1 MNMRGTEDIY
11 IRESGVCFGPF
22 PPDCLFYM
30 EKSLAFRN
38 LGPGYSTVE
47 FLFADAGKNFFFVE
61 AKSSSPRP
69 QKDSVDFDDFINKVA
84 VKFQDSYQLFLAGA
98 LVRRNLEDAGLEIQQ
113 FQAASAKI
121 KFLLVIPGHRKA
133 WLAPLQDALKQR
145 LYKTIHMWNIDV
157 AVLNEELARDYDLL
171 ADDF

>member
-22 PPDCLFYM
+22 PPDRLFYM

-84 VKFQDSYQLFLAGA
+84 VKFQDSYQLFWRAHWDG
-98 LVRRNLEDAGLEIQQ
+98 EILRMR
-113 FQAASAKI
+113 AVKYSNSRLPA
-121 KFLLVIPGHRKA
+121 RKSNFC
-133 WLAPLQDALKQR
+133 L
-145 LYKTIHMWNIDV
+145 
-157 AVLNEELARDYDLL
+157 
-171 ADDF
+171 